1 VRTTWCELKFLL
13 EGLYAINIL
22 ILTELTAKLK
32 KIATMYSTGKNL
44 FLVLGGDGYRK
55 HVCLHTAKVIY
66 PLRIVGRRQVTVRFT
81 N

>member
-1 VRTTWCELKFLL
+1 
-13 EGLYAINIL
+13 
-22 ILTELTAKLK
+22 
-32 KIATMYSTGKNL
+32 MYSTGKNL